1 MAPRPNWKGY
11 LKLSLVSCAVA
22 LYPATSERERV
33 SFNQL
38 NKNTGNRIRYK
49 KVDAETQEE
58 VGNEDIIKGYQVDK
72 DVYVTVE
79 DAEIE
84 ALQVEATHTIEID
97 SFVPFTQ
104 IDARYFDAPYY
115 IIPNDKVG
123 QDAFAVIREAMRARK
138 VVGIGRVVIA
148 KRERPIILEPSGKGL
163 RGMTLRYPYEV
174 RDEKEYF
181 GEIADVKVAPDMLKL
196 AEHIV
201 DTKAGDFE
209 PTAFVDHY
217 EEAVVDLLKSKQ
229 AGRAVPK
236 GRAAAPPSNVINLMD
251 ALKRSISSEKEAAK
265 DTAKAQKS
273 KTKKADDLRKQ
284 PQFKF
289 PIEGGGP
296 AKQGK
301 AAAKAGAQAKPAPAA
316 KSKRKSA

>member
-11 LKLSLVSCAVA
+11 LKLSLVSCAIA

-58 VGNEDIIKGYQVDK
+58 VANDDIIKGYQVDK

-79 DAEIE
+79 DEEIE

-97 SFVPFTQ
+97 SFVPFAE

-123 QDAFAVIREAMRARK
+123 QDAFAVIREAMRAKK

-148 KRERPIILEPSGKGL
+148 KRERPIILAPSGKGL
-163 RGMTLRYPYEV
+163 RGMTLRYPYEI

-181 GEIADVKVAPDMLKL
+181 GEIADVKIASDMLKL

-201 DTKAGDFE
+201 DTKSGDFD
-209 PTAFVDHY
+209 PAAFVDHY

-236 GRAAAPPSNVINLMD
+236 GRAAEQPSNVINLME
-251 ALKRSISSEKEAAK
+251 ALKRSISTEKG
-265 DTAKAQKS
+265 TAKSQKT
-273 KTKKADDLRKQ
+273 KAKKADDLRKQ

-289 PIEGGGP
+289 PIEGGQ

-301 AAAKAGAQAKPAPAA
+301 PAAKSAAQPKSAPAA

>member
-11 LKLSLVSCAVA
+11 LKLSLVSCAIA
-22 LYPATSERERV
+22 LYPATSDRERV

-49 KVDAETQEE
+49 KVDAETGDE
-58 VGNEDIIKGYQVDK
+58 VASDDIIKGYQVDK
-72 DVYVTVE
+72 NVYVTVDDE
-79 DAEIE
+79 EIE
-84 ALQVEATHTIEID
+84 ALQVEASHTIEID
-97 SFVPFTQ
+97 SFVPMAE

-115 IIPNDKVG
+115 IVPNDKVG
-123 QDAFAVIREAMRARK
+123 QDAFAVIREAMHGK
-138 VVGIGRVVIA
+138 KMVGIGRVVIS
-148 KRERPIILEPSGKGL
+148 KRERPIILEAMGKGL

-181 GEIADVKVAPDMLKL
+181 SDIPDVKVASDMQKL

-201 DTKAGDFE
+201 ETKEGSFD
-209 PTAFVDHY
+209 PSAFVDHY

-229 AGRAVPK
+229 AGRAVSRT
-236 GRAAAPPSNVINLMD
+236 RAEAPPTNVINLMD
-251 ALKRSISSEKEAAK
+251 ALKRSISSEKDAAK
-265 DTAKAQKS
+265 TQKG

-284 PQFKF
+284 PQFTF
-289 PIEGGGP
+289 PIEGGK

-301 AAAKAGAQAKPAPAA
+301 AAAKPGAKPAA
-316 KSKRKSA
+316 KPVSGAKPKRKSA

>member
-11 LKLSLVSCAVA
+11 LKLSLVSCAIA

-58 VGNEDIIKGYQVDK
+58 VASDEIIKGYQVDK

-79 DAEIE
+79 DSEIE

-97 SFVPFTQ
+97 SFVPFAQ
-104 IDARYFDAPYY
+104 IDARYFDSPYY
-115 IIPNDKVG
+115 IVPNDKVG
-123 QDAFAVIREAMRARK
+123 QDAFAVMREAMRAKK
-138 VVGIGRVVIA
+138 VVGIGRVVIS
-148 KRERPIILEPSGKGL
+148 KRERPIILEPMDKGL

-181 GEIADVKVAPDMLKL
+181 SEIADVKIATDMLKL

-201 DTKAGDFE
+201 DTKSGDFD
-209 PTAFVDHY
+209 PTSFVDHY

-229 AGRAVPK
+229 AGRALPK
-236 GRAAAPPSNVINLMD
+236 SRAAEPPSNVVNLME
-251 ALKRSISSEKEAAK
+251 ALKRSISSGKG
-265 DTAKAQKS
+265 TPKAQKA
-273 KTKKADDLRKQ
+273 KAKKADDLRKQ

-289 PIEGGGP
+289 PIEGGQT
-296 AKQGK
+296 KQGK
-301 AAAKAGAQAKPAPAA
+301 SAAKASTQTKPVPAA